1 MDKLHGYKY
10 SQLSRMRV
18 HDVNGNHVGR
28 VIDFTFTYENNKIQ
42 LQHLILGD
50 SRIVEFL
57 EKIKIKPD
65 VDPVVPWDSVEKIG
79 KGTTVLKLNVEA
91 EALKKT
97 VIDPDAIPSGVIKMS
112 DFSAKE
118 IVGTDTKK
126 CGKVIDVL
134 FDRTY
139 GTGLVLG
146 GSWLEEL
153 LEGLKLI
160 SDVDFILPE
169 EAIEK
174 IDEKEVYI
182 NLTKEDLDTT
192 ITTKYAESFKEYD
205 HRSQVLDE
213 DKGRRMESFPSTI
226 RLR

>member
-1 MDKLHGYKY
+1 MEKLHGYKY

-18 HDVNGNHVGR
+18 HDVNGNDVGR
-28 VIDFTFTYENNKIQ
+28 VIDFTFTYNNNKVQ
-42 LQHLILGD
+42 MEHLILGD

-65 VDPVVPWDSVEKIG
+65 IDPVVPWDNVEKIG
-79 KGTTVLKLNVEA
+79 KGTKIITLNVEGD
-91 EALKKT
+91 ALKKT
-97 VIDPDAIPSGVIKMS
+97 VVDPNAIPSNVIQMS

-118 IVGTDTKK
+118 IVGTDSKN

-134 FDRTY
+134 FDSTY

-169 EAIEK
+169 EAIVK
-174 IDEKEVYI
+174 IEEKEVQI

-192 ITTKYAESFKEYD
+192 ITTKYAETFKEYD
-205 HRSQVLDE
+205 HRSQLFDV
-213 DKGRRMESFPSTI
+213 DKGRRQPFPSNI

>member
-1 MDKLHGYKY
+1 MEKLHGYKY

-18 HDVNGNHVGR
+18 HDVNGNDVGR
-28 VIDFTFTYENNKIQ
+28 VIDFTFTYEANKVQI
-42 LQHLILGD
+42 QHLILGD
-50 SRIVEFL
+50 SRFVEFL
-57 EKIKIKPD
+57 EKIKLKPD
-65 VDPVVPWDSVEKIG
+65 VDPVVPWDNVEKIG
-79 KGTTVLKLNVEA
+79 KGTKIITLNVETD
-91 EALKKT
+91 ELKRT
-97 VIDPDAIPSGVIKMS
+97 VIDPDAIPSNVIQMA

-118 IVGTDTKK
+118 IVGTDSKN

-134 FDRTY
+134 FDSTY

-153 LEGLKLI
+153 LEDLKLI

-174 IDEKEVYI
+174 IEENKVLI
-182 NLTKEDLDTT
+182 KLTKEDLDTT
-192 ITTKYAESFKEYD
+192 ITTKYAETFKEYD
-205 HRSQVLDE
+205 QRSQALDS
-213 DKGRRMESFPSTI
+213 DKIKRQMFPSNI